1 MVILMLAAF
10 RSAGPAY
17 FCTYFANGFRPVAA
31 QAHQLGGSSTD
42 NCTFHIQFN
51 TRNHHLYVFFLQAG
65 SRTMVA
71 GSCAG
76 QACIDTFFK
85 IRITI
90 RHILLL
96 KSLRIVNV
104 LFHPIMLPEVFLL
117 RVGHFSPW
125 FTLPSPSCGIKS
137 FLRRIP
143 GANNWH
149 GFLSIYSRRFRRRW
163 SWKGSESILQYLI
176 WVMPA

>member
-1 MVILMLAAF
+1 MAMVILMLTAF
-10 RSAGPAY
+10 GRTSPAY
-17 FCTYFANGFRPVAA
+17 FYTYLANGFGPVTAH
-31 QAHQLGGSSTD
+31 AHQLGGSSTD

-51 TRNHHLYVFFLQAG
+51 TCNHHLHVFFLQAG

-76 QACIDTFFK
+76 QACIDTLFK

-117 RVGHFSPW
+117 RVGHFSP
-125 FTLPSPSCGIKS
+125 
-137 FLRRIP
+137 
-143 GANNWH
+143 
-149 GFLSIYSRRFRRRW
+149 
-163 SWKGSESILQYLI
+163 
-176 WVMPA
+176 